1 MAGYARFD
9 AIQSYPMKP
18 SRRASI
24 GLEKRERTRSSLIES
39 AYRVFARK
47 ETDAVTIDDIIAE
60 AGVARG
66 TFYNYFQTRE
76 DVLKAVAASLSDTMN
91 QKIWAQSVAID
102 DPAERMAIA
111 LRQFLHQAIRDAT
124 WGWVIVRI
132 GLVAAP
138 LSETIERGVMTD
150 LEAGIRLKRFQV
162 DSVQAAIDLIL
173 GTGLMAM
180 RSILEGHTEPN
191 YPEQITKMILKTL
204 GVTDAEAHAI
214 AFKVLEPLS
223 EDRIS

>member
-1 MAGYARFD
+1 M
-9 AIQSYPMKP
+9 QP
-18 SRRASI
+18 SRRTAI
-24 GLEKRERTRSSLIES
+24 GLEKRERTRSSLVEA

-47 ETDAVTIDDIIAE
+47 EAESVTIDDIIAE

-76 DVLKAVAASLSDTMN
+76 GILTAVAASLSDEMN
-91 QKIWAQSVAID
+91 QRIWAQSVDIV

-111 LRQFLHQAIRDAT
+111 LRQFLHQACQDPV
-124 WGWVIVRI
+124 WGWFIVRV

-150 LEAGIRLKRFQV
+150 LEAGVRLQRFQV
-162 DSVQAAIDLIL
+162 ENRQAAIDLIL

-180 RSILEGHTEPN
+180 RSILSGQTVPD
-191 YPEQITKMILKTL
+191 YPEQIAKMILKTL
-204 GVTDAEAHAI
+204 GIADADAQAI
-214 AFKVLEPLS
+214 AFKVLTPL
-223 EDRIS
+223 EVDRIA

>member
-1 MAGYARFD
+1 MLGVELL
-9 AIQSYPMKP
+9 QSRLMKS

-24 GLEKRERTRSSLIES
+24 GLEKREKTRTSLIDA

-47 ETDAVTIDDIIAE
+47 EAEAVTIDDIIAE

-76 DVLKAVAASLSDTMN
+76 DVLKAVAASLSDEMN
-91 QKIWAQSVAID
+91 QKIWAQSVAIA

-111 LRQFLHQAIRDAT
+111 IRQFLHHAIQDAT
-124 WGWVIVRI
+124 WGWFIVRM

-150 LEAGIRLKRFQV
+150 LEAGIQLKRFQV
-162 DSVQAAIDLIL
+162 DSVPAAIDLIL
-173 GTGLMAM
+173 GTSLMAM
-180 RSILEGHTEPN
+180 RSILEGHTQPN
-191 YPEQITKMILKTL
+191 HPEQIAKIILKTL
-204 GVTDAEAHAI
+204 GVPATDAHAI
-214 AFKVLEPLS
+214 AFKFLEP
-223 EDRIS
+223 I

>member
-1 MAGYARFD
+1 
-9 AIQSYPMKP
+9 MKS

-24 GLEKRERTRSSLIES
+24 GLEKRERTRSRLIEA
-39 AYRVFARK
+39 AYRVFASK
-47 ETDAVTIDDIIAE
+47 EADAVTIDDIIAE

-76 DVLKAVAASLSDTMN
+76 DVLKAVAASLSDEMN
-91 QKIWAQSVAID
+91 QKIWAHSVAIE

-111 LRQFLHQAIRDAT
+111 LRQFLHQARHDST
-124 WGWVIVRI
+124 WGWVIVRV

-150 LEAGIRLKRFQV
+150 LEAGIRINRFQV
-162 DSVQAAIDLIL
+162 DSLQATIDLIL

-180 RSILEGHTEPN
+180 RSILAGHTASD
-191 YPEQITKMILKTL
+191 YPEQIAKIILKTL
-204 GVTDAEAHAI
+204 GVADAEAI

-223 EDRIS
+223 ADLPDNRFSGL

>member
-1 MAGYARFD
+1 
-9 AIQSYPMKP
+9 MKP

-24 GLEKRERTRSSLIES
+24 GMEKRERTRSHLIES

-76 DVLKAVAASLSDTMN
+76 DVLRAVAASLSDAIN
-91 QKIWAQSVAID
+91 QKIWVQYAAIA
-102 DPAERMAIA
+102 DPAERMAIG
-111 LRQFLHQAIRDAT
+111 LRQFLHQAMRDAT

-138 LSETIERGVMTD
+138 LSETIERGLMSD
-150 LEAGIRLKRFQV
+150 LEAGIRLERFRV
-162 DSVQAAIDLIL
+162 DSVQATVDLVL
-173 GTGLMAM
+173 GTSLMAM
-180 RSILEGHTEPN
+180 RTILEGHTEPN
-191 YPEQITKMILKTL
+191 YPEQITKLILKSL
-204 GVTDAEAHAI
+204 GVVEVEAEAI
-214 AFKVLEPLS
+214 AFKALEPFPEEEL
-223 EDRIS
+223 

>member
-1 MAGYARFD
+1 
-9 AIQSYPMKP
+9 MKS
-18 SRRASI
+18 SRRATI
-24 GLEKRERTRSSLIES
+24 GLEKRERTRLNLIEA

-47 ETDAVTIDDIIAE
+47 EADAVTIDDIIAE

-76 DVLKAVAASLSDTMN
+76 DVLRAVAAALSDEMN
-91 QKIWAQSVAID
+91 QKIWAQSVAIE

-111 LRQFLHQAIRDAT
+111 IRQFLHQAVQDPT

-132 GLVAAP
+132 GWVAAP
-138 LSETIERGVMTD
+138 LSETIERGVMSD
-150 LEAGIRLKRFQV
+150 LEAGIRFNRFRV
-162 DSVQAAIDLIL
+162 DRFQAAIDLIL

-180 RSILEGHTEPN
+180 RSILEGDTEPDH
-191 YPEQITKMILKTL
+191 PEQITKIILKAL
-204 GVTDAEAHAI
+204 GVADADAQAI
-214 AFKVLEPLS
+214 AFKFLEPLP

>member
-1 MAGYARFD
+1 MLSSVSFKARF
-9 AIQSYPMKP
+9 MKP

-24 GLEKRERTRSSLIES
+24 GMEKRERTRSHLIES

-76 DVLKAVAASLSDTMN
+76 DVLRAVAASLSDVMN
-91 QKIWAQSVAID
+91 QKIWAQYAAIA
-102 DPAERMAIA
+102 DPAERMAIG
-111 LRQFLHQAIRDAT
+111 LRQFLHLAMRDAT

-138 LSETIERGVMTD
+138 LSETIERGLMSD
-150 LEAGIRLKRFQV
+150 LEAGIRVERFQV
-162 DSVQAAIDLIL
+162 ESPQAAIDLVL
-173 GTGLMAM
+173 GTALMAT
-180 RSILEGHTEPN
+180 RTILEGHSEPN
-191 YPEQITKMILKTL
+191 YPEQVTKLVLKSL
-204 GVTDAEAHAI
+204 GVSSEDANAI
-214 AFKVLEPLS
+214 AFKVLEPLP
-223 EDRIS
+223 EV

>member
-1 MAGYARFD
+1 MLGAVLSSRRAM
-9 AIQSYPMKP
+9 QP
-18 SRRASI
+18 SRRTAI
-24 GLEKRERTRSSLIES
+24 GLEKRERTRSSLIEA

-47 ETDAVTIDDIIAE
+47 EAEAVTIDEIIAE

-76 DVLKAVAASLSDTMN
+76 AVLTAVAASLSDQMN
-91 QKIWAQSVAID
+91 QKIWAQSVAVV

-111 LRQFLHQAIRDAT
+111 LRQFLHQAMRDST

-138 LSETIERGVMTD
+138 LSETIERGVMSD
-150 LEAGIRLKRFQV
+150 LEAGIRLHRFEV
-162 DSVQAAIDLIL
+162 ENTQAAIDMIL

-180 RSILEGHTEPN
+180 RSILAGQTEPD
-191 YPEQITKMILKTL
+191 YPEQIAKLILKTL
-204 GVTDAEAHAI
+204 GVAEADAQAI
-214 AFKVLEPLS
+214 AFKVLEPL
-223 EDRIS
+223 

>member
-1 MAGYARFD
+1 MLGSVWFKASF
-9 AIQSYPMKP
+9 MKP

-24 GLEKRERTRSSLIES
+24 GLEKRERTRSHLIES

-76 DVLKAVAASLSDTMN
+76 DVLRAVAASLSDVIN
-91 QKIWAQSVAID
+91 QKIWAQYATIS
-102 DPAERMAIA
+102 DPAERMAIG
-111 LRQFLHQAIRDAT
+111 LRQFLHQAMRDAT

-138 LSETIERGVMTD
+138 LSETIERGLMSD
-150 LEAGIRLKRFQV
+150 LEAGIRLNRFQV
-162 DSVQAAIDLIL
+162 ESSQAAIDLVL
-173 GTGLMAM
+173 GTALMAT
-180 RSILEGHTEPN
+180 RTILEGHREPN
-191 YPEQITKMILKTL
+191 YPEQVTKLVLKSL
-204 GVTDAEAHAI
+204 GVANDDAGAI
-214 AFKVLEPLS
+214 AFKALEPLP
-223 EDRIS
+223 EE

>member
-1 MAGYARFD
+1 
-9 AIQSYPMKP
+9 MKP

-24 GLEKRERTRSSLIES
+24 GLEKRERTRASLIEA

-47 ETDAVTIDDIIAE
+47 EADAVTIDDIIAE
-60 AGVARG
+60 ASVARG

-76 DVLKAVAASLSDTMN
+76 DVLKAVAASLSDEMN
-91 QKIWAQSVAID
+91 QQIWAQSVAID

-111 LRQFLHQAIRDAT
+111 IRQFLHQAIRDST
-124 WGWVIVRI
+124 WGWFIVRI

-150 LEAGIRLKRFQV
+150 LEAGMRLNRFQV

-180 RSILEGHTEPN
+180 RTILEGHTEPD
-191 YPEQITKMILKTL
+191 YPEQIAKIILKTL
-204 GVTDAEAHAI
+204 GVANAEAHSI
-214 AFKVLEPLS
+214 AFKFLEPLQGDS
-223 EDRIS
+223 IS

>member
-1 MAGYARFD
+1 
-9 AIQSYPMKP
+9 MKS

-24 GLEKRERTRSSLIES
+24 GLEKRERTRSNLIEA

-47 ETDAVTIDDIIAE
+47 EADAVTIDDIIAE
-60 AGVARG
+60 AKVARG

-76 DVLKAVAASLSDTMN
+76 DVLKAVAASLSDEMN

-111 LRQFLHQAIRDAT
+111 MRQFLHQAKQDAT

-138 LSETIERGVMTD
+138 LSETIERGVLTD
-150 LEAGIRLKRFQV
+150 LQAGLRLGRFRV
-162 DSVQAAIDLIL
+162 DSLQAATDLIL

-180 RSILEGHTEPN
+180 RSILEGHTEPD
-191 YPEQITKMILKTL
+191 YPEQIAKIILKTL
-204 GVTDAEAHAI
+204 GVADAHSI
-214 AFKVLEPLS
+214 AFKLLDQLPDNS
-223 EDRIS
+223 P